1 MSTAAG
7 GTVPP
12 LLALLLLLFGADVST
27 ELPAVAAIDAGLLPL
42 FALLA
47 VIPIRVLRC
56 AARCAIPSNCRCR
69 ALSVPER
76 GCDG

>member
-1 MSTAAG
+1 MSMAAG

-42 FALLA
+42 LALLG
-47 VIPIRVLRC
+47 VIPICALR
-56 AARCAIPSNCRCR
+56 
-69 ALSVPER
+69 
-76 GCDG
+76 